1 MPYMSASSYG
11 FSSRSI
17 CAMSAA
23 VAASGSEAMGPGRVA
38 TARAGLPRDRL
49 FHGTTRQL
57 QFRKQVGARNG
68 ERRNEAPARRVS
80 SDGGGLRESRQAGSF
95 VRPLVF
101 SRPAPSRAKRPAPE
115 HGTQDREPTRRPPP
129 PPHARQSS
137 RARSHRGRR
146 ALTARASPL
155 RVPPRIRGTHGTASS
170 QRRASCPP
178 RCSCSSPAPRRGRRG
193 SPRRSRS
200 PSRVRLGRPRGVLP
214 PLSRTPRAPASAF
227 ALP

>member
-23 VAASGSEAMGPGRVA
+23 VAASGSEAMGPRGWRQRVRVCREIVCFTGRRDSFNFENRL
-38 TARAGLPRDRL
+38 AR
-49 FHGTTRQL
+49 
-57 QFRKQVGARNG
+57 
-68 ERRNEAPARRVS
+68 ERRNLAPARRVS
-80 SDGGGLRESRQAGSF
+80 SDGGGLPESRQAGSF